1 MVALTFDHAGAAG
14 IDTAP
19 QEAAK
24 TAAVVAPR
32 KAWYARLFDAMIEAR
47 MQQARREINLYT
59 LRLPYTID
67 KNGNR
72 VPKSDVNA
80 PLGGW

>member
-1 MVALTFDHAGAAG
+1 MVALTYDHAGVAG

-24 TAAVVAPR
+24 KAVASAPR
-32 KAWYARLFDAMIEAR
+32 KAWYVRVFDAMIEAR

-67 KNGNR
+67 ENGNR
-72 VPKSDVNA
+72 VPKSNVNA